1 MKKLFLLAVMAGCMF
16 FSSGIYAQTRFL
28 EKADQLIK
36 EKKYEELETFLQ
48 DAIERERV
56 ESVRRKDALV
66 KLGELYWELNRPLSA
81 VNCYKKFGKTFMD
94 LPDAGPVLVKWAKSY
109 EACAQF
115 LDAAALY
122 RDIVKRNH
130 KRETIAQRLY
140 EIYYILGDR
149 KNMDRE
155 IGRIKKEHGSED
167 WTARV
172 YLSYA
177 ARNNNPHWKGYRQSA
192 NGYETFIAKHSKDW
206 RVGPAYQQ
214 LISVYMH
221 IDKSK
226 AVLKANEFVK
236 RFGSKIDK
244 RYWYGF
250 LSRYYS
256 ELKQYKNSAEAFRKL
271 AELDGDKSQYYWSAA
286 ANSLRGGRNQAAVD
300 AYKKCIEMAPN
311 DLGCHYT
318 LGREILF
325 EMEKYEQALPHMK
338 KYFTDGGSNEKIVD
352 FILKAYE
359 KLNKKDQGYTY
370 LEQQSDTVKNG
381 QVRWRAFYTLA
392 RHYAHAKKPDLVKA
406 AVFYKKAA
414 QANPWI
420 DDTLEDMANI
430 YLRHKKADL
439 MQPVLLACAKKY
451 WGFKNGVRNSLY
463 YAMNMLKRNKLDAMA
478 KEVNQAL
485 HHVPSKETAGLF
497 SKALSLDHKK
507 KWKDA
512 VNAYMAVYDKLDKS
526 DTNKGRVG
534 HLAYAIM
541 NKRLRKDKSV
551 IPHIEKLCNEGRNY
565 YWELAWDRRKQM
577 NADQHYNHCK
587 RYIMKTGVNHGNWHW
602 RKVFYE
608 YFLERA
614 VKLKKWDDAT
624 DVLADV
630 IKRVGRDKNLAQGL
644 ALRLADIYSS
654 KGDSGKS
661 QEWFFKAIAMKP
673 YTDYYN
679 NNIPKRFATMTTGK
693 AKTTPEMIEKVMQA
707 FRPNPTMDY
716 FAGRYYFYRKKYDKA
731 IAYFNKSLAK
741 TFGES
746 SEVLARIG
754 DCYLAQKKTEPA
766 LDAYMKCL
774 KTMHINSGPGAD
786 GADITHAFARI
797 VDIKNKD
804 DKSGAAALKT
814 IESFSAYVYSHDYY
828 NLVDKKCVA
837 DKDHLNR
844 LVARQHYIWRSYNDK
859 TAWNANYKL
868 ARSYYN
874 RKEYEPAAVLF
885 RSLHDRYHRQRH
897 FRDEART
904 AKSLSNKSFAKVVNV
919 AVEIDD
925 SLPHAPL
932 LHAGV
937 RLRLGEKEKAWQMYL
952 KNKAIFE
959 KYQSQLS
966 PDFIHFVA
974 KRKMLAGNFEES
986 INICRL
992 FILKNMKNRHVDA
1005 SAKARIQILLGDN
1018 YFNQQKYDT
1027 ARSEYKSVIS
1037 YFPNTM
1043 EVYDARF
1050 KVGECFMEQRMFAEA
1065 EKVFEKLQKTRD
1077 HRDIRIRA
1085 RFMIGVVANRKGE
1098 KEEAKKAF
1106 QEVLALSPTT
1116 DQANEALFHL
1126 SETFKN
1132 ESRYSEELHM
1142 LRMIGM
1148 MGREDMQYVQPGQP
1162 LNVILRDAE
1171 LQISQGKKAIPVIVT
1186 TTTGDRERILL
1197 TQSSAGAGFFQGSI
1211 VTVLGKPVKGDEK
1224 LQVDK
1229 TAEISYDYAP
1239 EFKKG
1244 FHKGLVLSGNK
1255 IRIASDGV
1263 IKAASVKI
1271 KKKERSDIA
1280 RRLAKASEWMKKGK
1294 EKADHVNYRNSKEV
1308 KPGNPVY
1315 VLVSDPDSTYAGDC
1329 TVPVKLRASSGDIL
1343 VMNVKEEDPFTGVF
1357 RAVIKTELKPP
1368 DAFASDN
1375 ALGKGPLFGIS
1386 GNRSADNCWEGRN
1399 DAKSPKWF
1407 AVDLKDVYPITHV
1420 EWARGK
1426 GKDDRLPTRW
1436 ILQASNKRGGPWR
1449 NLASHPE
1456 SLIENNTSIYGR
1468 LRFQTRKRR
1477 ARKSPEN
1484 LAEMKKIVAQSK
1496 HVYGT
1501 QYWGW
1506 INDSKNPFGPQD
1518 NYISIYWGFFYCAKG
1533 GKYTFA
1539 LKSDDAAFLLVD
1551 GVPVVSKLG
1560 AGDWQKGKEVS
1571 LSEGVHKIRCYHEE
1585 GRGGNYCV
1593 AGWIPPSSND
1603 GKIVVMPKS
1612 VFSVNEHEEIK
1623 LAEKQELRSRGIVTG
1638 QVSMDKKGAGA
1649 SITFPEP
1656 VETRFVR
1663 LNILEFTGNAPAI
1676 AHFAVKAMDKQIVP
1690 TNINPVTMLKD
1701 DILQISPGDSVVVS
1715 YQDTMNISEPG
1726 RSRILKDVLRATYF
1740 NGKVAIVNYAFSD
1753 DRGRR
1758 VKREK
1763 QVRRIKVGQRFVIKV
1778 TDYDEDETDKRDTI
1792 TVVAESTSGGRIEKI
1807 ARETSAFSGVFVS
1820 EVFTTDDKK
1829 DSKKLYVGPKDDIY
1843 AWYYDKMNTSPGNRT
1858 KRFTRISIV
1867 QPSNARIAIKPS
1879 IIIKTKDGKRTQKE
1893 LAMKLVDTPLTEDL
1907 VVKVVPQ
1914 KKTKQD
1920 AGPDTEAEGPPEDA
1934 SEPAEKNDP
1943 AEAENALKSDDDLA
1957 DAADEDPQ
1965 KTAKTDPE
1973 PATDSKKED
1982 ADVLFTVPQ
1991 EYNPKLLSIT
2001 AKIQVFVVDP
2011 DQALDSESSVKVQLV
2026 TTAGVRRAITCR
2038 VSGADK
2044 SIVEYCQKQPDLA
2057 RLFDTGLGFLGMG
2070 GGKKG
2075 GRNKTKVSGLD
2086 LGVFSGGISLALGD
2100 SNSPDFKIPTYRK
2113 AFALS
2118 GSGVSKGHKIPVL
2131 NITGQDFIMAYYRDE
2146 INLSDDEHFYG
2157 DFARMV
2163 TGATIGFYDVKYKK
2177 KATITNV
2184 GEKVY
2189 VMVKDA
2195 DADKTGNPDTLPVTL
2210 TTDLGDE
2217 LNANLLETL
2226 SHSGVFIGSYELK
2239 YSKKPKP
2246 ENEWIEADFGNKI
2259 KAVYM
2264 DPLNPEGEETKENH
2278 CELLVIEGADGTV
2291 VPFSK
2296 SFVNEDVAIETNF
2309 KMSECY
2315 FELFKK
2321 HLKLKKKEIAN
2332 EELRK
2337 GINILKYL
2345 RDNYDPK
2352 KIGARVAFLFGNYAQ
2367 ELKQYDDAINHY
2379 RELIIKWPDNVY
2391 APKAQYKVAQC
2402 YEKSNEFKK
2411 ACEEYV
2417 KLAYT
2422 YPDSPLIADAIIRIG
2437 KYFFDLK
2444 EYIQAYNVLSR
2455 LEKKFPHHPL
2465 VERVTLKSLFALSL
2479 DAQSYPEEQKE
2490 LLAIRQKK
2498 YQTAAA
2504 KYSEFLD
2511 KYPKSKLKDQAYYWG
2526 GDAYMKSE
2534 NFEKAY
2540 VMFKTLTLNF
2550 PESKWAA
2557 YARGQLTA
2565 PVFSKVKQGR

>member
-1 MKKLFLLAVMAGCMF
+1 M
-16 FSSGIYAQTRFL
+16 RF
-28 EKADQLIK
+28 
-36 EKKYEELETFLQ
+36 
-48 DAIERERV
+48 
-56 ESVRRKDALV
+56 
-66 KLGELYWELNRPLSA
+66 
-81 VNCYKKFGKTFMD
+81 
-94 LPDAGPVLVKWAKSY
+94 
-109 EACAQF
+109 
-115 LDAAALY
+115 
-122 RDIVKRNH
+122 
-130 KRETIAQRLY
+130 
-140 EIYYILGDR
+140 
-149 KNMDRE
+149 
-155 IGRIKKEHGSED
+155 
-167 WTARV
+167 
-172 YLSYA
+172 
-177 ARNNNPHWKGYRQSA
+177 
-192 NGYETFIAKHSKDW
+192 
-206 RVGPAYQQ
+206 
-214 LISVYMH
+214 
-221 IDKSK
+221 DKSR
-226 AVLKANEFVK
+226 AVLKANELVK
-236 RFGSKIDK
+236 QFGNKIDK

-250 LSRYYS
+250 LARYYS
-256 ELKQYKNSAEAFRKL
+256 ELKQYKNSADAFTKL
-271 AELDGDKSQYYWSAA
+271 AQLDGAKSQYYWSAA

-300 AYKKCIEMAPN
+300 AYKKCLELEPN
-311 DLGCHYT
+311 DLGIHYT

-325 EMEKYEQALPHMK
+325 EMGKYEQALPHMK
-338 KYFTDGGSNEKIVD
+338 KYFTDGGSKEAIVSD
-352 FILKAYE
+352 ILKAYA
-359 KLNKKDQGYTY
+359 KLKKNDEGYTY
-370 LEQQSDTVKNG
+370 LEQNSDKVKNG

-392 RHYAHAKKPDLVKA
+392 RHHAHAKNGDLAKA
-406 AVFYKKAA
+406 AGFYRKAV

-430 YLRHKKADL
+430 YLRRKNADL
-439 MQPVLLACAKKY
+439 MKPVLLESAKKY
-451 WGFKNGVRNSLY
+451 WGYNDGVRNSLY
-463 YAMNMLKRNKLDAMA
+463 YAMNMLKRNKLDSMA
-478 KEVNQAL
+478 KEVSQAL
-485 HHVPSKETAGLF
+485 HGAPNKETAGLF
-497 SKALSLDHKK
+497 SKALSLDNKK

-512 VNAYMAVYDKLDKS
+512 LDAYMAVYDKLDTK

-534 HLAYAIM
+534 HLAYTIM
-541 NKRLRKDKSV
+541 TRRLHKDKSV
-551 IPHIEKLCNEGRNY
+551 IPQIEKLCADGRNY
-565 YWELAWDRRKQM
+565 YWELAWDRRTQM
-577 NADQHYNHCK
+577 NADQHYKHCK
-587 RYIMKTGVNHGNWHW
+587 EYILKTGVNHSNWHW

-614 VKLKKWDDAT
+614 VKLKKWDDAAE
-624 DVLADV
+624 VLANV
-630 IKRVGRDKNLAQGL
+630 IKRVGRDRNLAQQL
-644 ALRLADIYSS
+644 ALRLVDIYAG
-654 KGDSGKS
+654 KGDAQKS
-661 QEWFFKAIAMKP
+661 QEWLFKAIAIKP
-673 YTDYYN
+673 HTDYYN
-679 NNIPKRFATMTTGK
+679 NNIPGRFANMTTGK
-693 AKTTPEMIEKVMQA
+693 AKTKPELIEKIMQA
-707 FRPNPTMDY
+707 AAPNRTMDFY
-716 FAGRYYFYRKKYDKA
+716 AGRYYFYRKNYDKA
-731 IAYFNKSLAK
+731 LAYYNKCLAAS
-741 TFGES
+741 FGEYS
-746 SEVLARIG
+746 DVLNRIG
-754 DCYLAQKKTEPA
+754 DCYLAQKKADPA
-766 LDAYMKCL
+766 FNTYMKCL
-774 KTMHINSGPGAD
+774 NTMHVNAGPGAD
-786 GADITHAFARI
+786 GADFQHAFAKVI
-797 VDIKNKD
+797 SIKNQG
-804 DKSGAAALKT
+804 DKTGTAALKV
-814 IESFSAYVYSHDYY
+814 IAPFSAYVYSHTYY
-828 NLVDKKCVA
+828 NMFDKKCEA
-837 DKDHLNR
+837 AKDHLNR
-844 LVARQHYIWRSYNDK
+844 LVGRQHYVWRSYNDK
-859 TAWNANYKL
+859 TAWDSNFNL
-868 ARSYYN
+868 AKSYYN
-874 RKEYEPAAVLF
+874 NNVYEPAAVLF
-885 RSLHDRYHRQRH
+885 RSLHDRYYRQRN
-897 FRDEART
+897 FRSQAAT

-919 AVEIDD
+919 AVEIDE

-937 RLRLGEKEKAWQMYL
+937 HLRLGEKEKAWQMYL

-974 KRKMLAGNFEES
+974 ERKMLASNFEES

-992 FILKNMKNRHVDA
+992 FILKNMKNTHVDA
-1005 SAKARIQILLGDN
+1005 SAKAKIQILLGDN
-1018 YFNQQKYDT
+1018 YFSQQKFDT

-1043 EVYDARF
+1043 DVYDARF

-1065 EKVFEKLQKTRD
+1065 EKVFEELQKTRD

-1116 DQANEALFHL
+1116 EQANEALFHL

-1132 ESRYSEELHM
+1132 DGRFSEELHM

-1148 MGREDMQYVQPGQP
+1148 MGREDMQYIQPGQP

-1197 TQSSAGAGFFQGSI
+1197 TQSSAGAGFFQGSV

-1239 EFKKG
+1239 DFKKG

-1255 IRIASDGV
+1255 IRIASDAV

-1271 KKKERSDIA
+1271 KKKEKSDIA

-1294 EKADHVNYRNSKEV
+1294 KDADHVNYRNSKEI

-1315 VLVSDPDSTYAGDC
+1315 VLVSDPDSTFAGDC
-1329 TVPVKLRASSGDIL
+1329 TVPVKLQASSGDIL
-1343 VMNVKEEDPFTGVF
+1343 VVNVKEEDPFTGVF
-1357 RAVIKTELKPP
+1357 RGVIKTELKPP
-1368 DAFASDN
+1368 DAFASDS

-1407 AVDLKDVYPITHV
+1407 AVDLKDVYPVTEV
-1420 EWARGK
+1420 NWARGK
-1426 GKDDRLPTRW
+1426 GMDDRLPTRW

-1456 SLIENNTSIYGR
+1456 SLIENNISVYGR
-1468 LRFQTRKRR
+1468 LRFQTRQKNTG
-1477 ARKSPEN
+1477 KHPKN
-1484 LAEMKKIVAQSK
+1484 LEEMKKIVSQSQR
-1496 HVYGT
+1496 VYGT

-1533 GKYTFA
+1533 GTYTFA
-1539 LKSDDAAFLLVD
+1539 LKSDDSAFLLID
-1551 GVPVVSKLG
+1551 DVPVLAKVG
-1560 AGDWQKGKEVS
+1560 AGDWQKGKEIS
-1571 LSEGVHKIRCYHEE
+1571 LAEGVHKIRCYHEE
-1585 GRGGNYCV
+1585 GGGHNYCV
-1593 AGWIPPSSND
+1593 AGWIPPDSKD
-1603 GKIVVMPKS
+1603 GKVVVMPKS
-1612 VFSVNEHEEIK
+1612 VFSAKEHEEIK
-1623 LAEKQELRSRGIVTG
+1623 LAEKQELRSKGIVKG
-1638 QVSMDKKGAGA
+1638 NVSMDEKGTSAR
-1649 SITFPEP
+1649 IRFPEP

-1663 LNILEFTGNAPAI
+1663 LNILEFIGNAPAI
-1676 AHFAVKAMDKQIVP
+1676 AHFSVSAMDKQIVP

-1701 DILQISPGDSVVVS
+1701 NILQISPGDSVVVS

-1740 NGKVAIVNYAFSD
+1740 NGNVVIVNYSFSES
-1753 DRGRR
+1753 RGRR

-1763 QVRRIKVGQRFVIKV
+1763 QVRRIKVGQRFVVKV
-1778 TDYDEDETDKRDTI
+1778 TDYDEDETDKRDKI
-1792 TVVAESTSGGRIEKI
+1792 TVVAESTSGGRIEMP
-1807 ARETSAFSGVFVS
+1807 ATETSAFSGVFVS
-1820 EVFTTDDKK
+1820 EIFTTDDKK

-1858 KRFTRISIV
+1858 KRFARISIV

-1879 IIIKTKDGKRTQKE
+1879 IIIKTKDGKKAEKT
-1893 LAMKLVDTPLTEDL
+1893 LPMKLIDKPLGEDL
-1907 VVKVVPQ
+1907 LVKVVPQ
-1914 KKTKQD
+1914 SKPKKD
-1920 AGPDTEAEGPPEDA
+1920 IGSDGEGEG
-1934 SEPAEKNDP
+1934 P
-1943 AEAENALKSDDDLA
+1943 AEAVPDPEPVEEEGPAEAKNALEPGDDLA
-1957 DAADEDPQ
+1957 ETEEKEAK
-1965 KTAKTDPE
+1965 KTAKLDTDK
-1973 PATDSKKED
+1973 PASSAKED
-1982 ADVLFTVPQ
+1982 ADVLFTVPE
-1991 EYNPKLLSIT
+1991 EYVPKLLSIT

-2011 DQALDSESSVKVQLV
+2011 DQALDSESTVNVQLV
-2026 TTAGVRRAITCR
+2026 TTAGVRRKITCT
-2038 VSGADK
+2038 VSGTDK

-2075 GRNKTKVSGLD
+2075 GNNKVNVSGLD

-2100 SNSPDFKIPTYRK
+2100 ANSPDFKIPTYRK

-2131 NITGQDFIMAYYRDE
+2131 NITGQDFIMAYYEDE
-2146 INLSDDEHFYG
+2146 INLSNEKHFFG

-2163 TGATIGFYDVKYKK
+2163 TDAKIGFYDVKYKK
-2177 KATITNV
+2177 KASITNV

-2189 VMVKDA
+2189 VMVQDP
-2195 DADKTGNPDTLPVTL
+2195 DADKSRNPDKLSVTL

-2217 LNANLLETL
+2217 LKAELLETL
-2226 SHSGVFIGSYELK
+2226 SHSGIFIGSYELK
-2239 YSKKPKP
+2239 YSKKAKP
-2246 ENEWIEADFGNKI
+2246 ENEWIEADFGNTI
-2259 KAVYM
+2259 KAVYL
-2264 DPLNPEGEETKENH
+2264 DPLNAQGVDQMENV
-2278 CELLVIEGADGTV
+2278 CELLVIEGADGKV

-2367 ELKQYDDAINHY
+2367 ELKQFDDAVNHY

-2391 APKAQYKVAQC
+2391 APKAQYKIAQC

-2444 EYIQAYNVLSR
+2444 EYTQAYNVLSR

-2465 VERVTLKSLFALSL
+2465 VERVTLKSFFALSL
-2479 DAQSYPEEQKE
+2479 DAQQYPEEQKE
-2490 LLAIRQKK
+2490 MLAIRQKK
-2498 YQTAAA
+2498 YETAAA
-2504 KYSEFLD
+2504 KYSDFLD

-2526 GDAYMKSE
+2526 GDAYMRSE

-2565 PVFSKVKQGR
+2565 PVFSKVKKGK